1 MNKLTPQQRRAA
13 LSLID
18 DIKQDPEYEATPDLH
33 DKVSQLEQGLR
44 VQDQEDMAVQEA
56 RIKAGE
62 LQPKSGLRKAW
73 ESVAETVSD
82 IPGTAKSIG
91 KQAAGTLAGAAQSVP
106 GYVTAVEGIGDLG
119 ERILPGFGN
128 VWPTPGTHTKV
139 MGEAPSPTT
148 AQVSGAALMAPLATA
163 GSAGRALF
171 GAGNAIYS
179 AGERAAE
186 RVLPGVLAP
195 RLAGAALGQGALA
208 TTEAVGRRIPQMLTE
223 GSAPPI
229 DVAHEIALPTALGT
243 VMAAPGAMQSASVR
257 PNTRSGRMAQTYA
270 QDRAAGLHES
280 GELPALEGKPGI
292 GEAKRI
298 GAERVSE
305 AKQIGRRGVDA
316 ATAEAKARS
325 EEFLAGEGE
334 RGARVIESEKQY
346 GQRMV
351 SDRAAAQEQS
361 FRQKFAKARGKSK
374 DIFDAELKAIAKD
387 PSVHDPETGK
397 PALFDTKPVMDE
409 VRSLVEQRAREDTA
423 GNLPVKQS
431 APSPILDKQGK
442 PFVSD
447 EKAAAELAAASRTP
461 EEHLALGRE
470 FARVESEL
478 KSYLGPKAS
487 LADYRNAIQN
497 FQKMAERGTPVQQY
511 TYGKILGALREH
523 VSNVDPTGRLAT
535 ANQAYRQSAS
545 QRERLTDMVYRSGEE
560 NLPVAGTPEQ
570 RFDAPDESERSFD
583 VMPSEEIKGAK
594 WFEKSGDPDSIRARH
609 EQEMRNA
616 GFGDELS
623 RVVAARGN
631 ARMGLEQA
639 QERVAN
645 EQALAEERAARYV
658 DTEREGAQYAA
669 DERVSDAQ
677 AAADHTVASKEALE
691 ESRFPP
697 AHRLAMMAAPGV
709 YGLAH
714 GGPYGLMFDALTLA
728 GLGVASRQALR
739 SRAAYH
745 LPEGQAYREGMTPLL
760 GIPDM
765 GAGGRADLLDA
776 AQKAAQ
782 EAERKRAEMVGKGK
796 QVLQTMLK

>member
-1 MNKLTPQQRRAA
+1 VNKLTSQQRKAA
-13 LSLID
+13 LLLID
-18 DIKQDPEYEATPDLH
+18 EIKADPEYEATPELH

-44 VQDQEDMAVQEA
+44 AQDQEDMAGQEK

-62 LQPKSGLRKAW
+62 IQPKSGLRKAW
-73 ESVAETVSD
+73 DSVAETVSD

-119 ERILPGFGN
+119 QRILPGFGN
-128 VWPTPGTHTKV
+128 VWPTPGTHAKV
-139 MGEAPSPTT
+139 MSEAPSPTT
-148 AQVSGAALMAPLATA
+148 ALVSGAAMTAPLATA
-163 GSAGRALF
+163 GAAGRALF

-179 AGERAAE
+179 TGERAAE

-208 TTEAVGRRIPQMLTE
+208 TTEAVGRRVPQMLTE

-229 DVAHEIALPTALGT
+229 DFKHEVVVPTVVGT
-243 VMAAPGAMQSASVR
+243 VMAAPGAAQSTSVNPDAR
-257 PNTRSGRMAQTYA
+257 GGVGIKAQRYANDRS
-270 QDRAAGLHES
+270 AGLHEK
-280 GELPALEGKPGI
+280 GVLPALE
-292 GEAKRI
+292 KRTSDQLSKT
-298 GAERVSE
+298 EQTS
-305 AKQIGRRGVDA
+305 RRELDA
-316 ATAEAKARS
+316 SVAEAKARS

-361 FRQKFAKARGKSK
+361 FRQKFAKARGQSK
-374 DIFDAELKAIAKD
+374 DTFDAELKDIAED
-387 PSVHDPETGK
+387 PAVHDPETGK
-397 PALFDTKPVMDE
+397 PALFDTQPVMDE
-409 VRSLVEQRAREDTA
+409 VRSLVEQHAREDTA
-423 GNLPVKQS
+423 GTKATKSLLLTSKGEPVAGS
-431 APSPILDKQGK
+431 AG
-442 PFVSD
+442 
-447 EKAAAELAAASRTP
+447 EK
-461 EEHLALGRE
+461 HMALGSE
-470 FARVESEL
+470 FERVEREL
-478 KSYLGPKAS
+478 QSYLGPQAS

-523 VSNVDPTGRLAT
+523 VANVDPTGRLAK

-570 RFDAPDESERSFD
+570 RFDSPDESGRSFS

-594 WFEKSGDPDSIRARH
+594 WFEKSGDPDAIRARH
-609 EQEMRNA
+609 EQEMREA
-616 GFGDELS
+616 GYADELAS
-623 RVVAARGN
+623 VASARTN
-631 ARMGLEQA
+631 ARLSLEQA

-658 DTEREGAQYAA
+658 DTERAGAQYAA

-677 AAADHTVASKEALE
+677 AASDRVVASKEALE